1 MSGELLNLE
10 DLIQVSSDGKT
21 VWIHSPTDGSTVG
34 RFSKKF
40 GMDVHTTVADQ
51 LQGAGQCLCC
61 THEPPAFIEWDC
73 FVRLIH
79 EHHGIVVPTDLIQFQ

>member
-1 MSGELLNLE
+1 MSGESLGSC

-21 VWIHSPTDGSTVG
+21 VWIHSPNDGSTVG
-34 RFSKKF
+34 RFSKMF
-40 GMDVHTTVADQ
+40 GMDVHTTVTEQ

-61 THEPPAFIEWDC
+61 THEPPTVIEWDH
-73 FVRLIH
+73 FVRLMY